1 MSKVVRYAA
10 GEDGAEVQFEID
22 PPEGFRQVGAGE
34 VAGAVRAA
42 MRPVVAAAQDV
53 LDDLKAL
60 RPDGVEVKFG
70 VKVSGSANWLVAKSA
85 GEGSFEV
92 TLSWHPAR
100 AAVAEAPPDAQAPQN
115 PDRLGA
121 HPDPAGQPEQPEQ
134 SEPDPE
140 NPGAA
145 QDGE

>member
-34 VAGAVRAA
+34 VAGAVRQA

-100 AAVAEAPPDAQAPQN
+100 AAGAEPPPDAQTRQ
-115 PDRLGA
+115 
-121 HPDPAGQPEQPEQ
+121 HPDGLAAEPAQAARSEQPEPAP
-134 SEPDPE
+134 PD
-140 NPGAA
+140 PGAA
-145 QDGE
+145 QDGR